1 MLGGKP
7 EMLETTH
14 LVLVPGLL
22 CSPALWSPQ
31 VANLRDIADITIAD
45 HTRHET
51 MPAIAASILASA
63 PERFALAG
71 LSMGGYIAQQMVLQ
85 APERVTRLAL
95 LDTGSRADTP
105 ERIERR
111 LQLNELARREGA
123 GRVQQEIMPLLIH
136 QDRQADQALV
146 DLVVQMAVDTG
157 TEAFLR
163 QHAALM
169 ARRDNRPLL
178 PTIHCPTLVLVGRQD
193 ILTPLELAQEI
204 VAGIAGARLEII
216 EDSGHLSTLEQPDAV
231 NRALR
236 RWLG

>member
-1 MLGGKP
+1 MGEK
-7 EMLETTH
+7 TH

-22 CSPALWSPQ
+22 CSAALWAPQ
-31 VANLRDIADITIAD
+31 VAGLGDIADITIAD
-45 HTRHET
+45 HTRHDT
-51 MPAIAASILASA
+51 MPAIAQSILAKA

-71 LSMGGYIAQQMVLQ
+71 LSMGGYIAQEIVLQ

-95 LDTGSRADTP
+95 LDTGARADTP
-105 ERIERR
+105 ERKQRR
-111 LQLNELARREGA
+111 LQLNALARREGA
-123 GRVQQEIMPLLIH
+123 GRVQEEIMPLLICKE
-136 QDRQADQALV
+136 RLADNAYTNLI
-146 DLVVQMAVDTG
+146 VQMAVDTG
-157 TEAFLR
+157 LDAFLR

-178 PTIHCPTLVLVGRQD
+178 PQIRCPTLVLVGRQD
-193 ILTPLELAQEI
+193 VLTPPELSEEI
-204 VAGIAGARLEII
+204 AAAIPGARLEFI

>member
-1 MLGGKP
+1 MVEK
-7 EMLETTH
+7 TH

-22 CSPALWSPQ
+22 CSPALWAPQ
-31 VANLRDIADITIAD
+31 VAALGDIADITIAD
-45 HTRHET
+45 HTRHDT
-51 MPAIAASILASA
+51 MPAIADAILAEA
-63 PERFALAG
+63 PQRFALAG
-71 LSMGGYIAQQMVLQ
+71 LSMGGYIAQEIVLQ

-95 LDTGSRADTP
+95 LDTGARADTP

-123 GRVQQEIMPLLIH
+123 GRVQEEIMPLLI
-136 QDRQADQALV
+136 RKERLADKAYT
-146 DLVVQMAVDTG
+146 DLIVQMAVDTG
-157 TEAFLR
+157 LDAFLR

-178 PTIHCPTLVLVGRQD
+178 RGIRCPTLVLVGRQD
-193 ILTPLELAQEI
+193 ILTPPELSEEI
-204 VAGIAGARLEII
+204 AAAIPDARLEFI
-216 EDSGHLSTLEQPDAV
+216 EDSGHLSTLEQPEAV

>member
-1 MLGGKP
+1 MAEK
-7 EMLETTH
+7 TN

-22 CSPALWSPQ
+22 CSPALWTPQ
-31 VANLRDIADITIAD
+31 VAALRDIADITIAD
-45 HTRHET
+45 HTRHDT
-51 MPAIAASILASA
+51 MQGIADAILAKA

-71 LSMGGYIAQQMVLQ
+71 LSMGGYIAQQIVLQ

-95 LDTGSRADTP
+95 LDTGARADTP

-111 LQLNELARREGA
+111 MQLNELARREGA
-123 GRVQQEIMPLLIH
+123 GRVQEEIMPLLICKE
-136 QDRQADQALV
+136 RLADKAYT
-146 DLVVQMAVDTG
+146 DLIVQMAVDTG

-178 PTIHCPTLVLVGRQD
+178 PTITCPTMVLVGRQD
-193 ILTPLELAQEI
+193 ILTPPELSEEI
-204 VAGIAGARLEII
+204 AAAIPDARLELI

-236 RWLG
+236 RWLR

>member
-1 MLGGKP
+1 MA
-7 EMLETTH
+7 EQTH

-22 CSPALWSPQ
+22 CSPALWAPQ
-31 VANLRDIADITIAD
+31 VADLPDIADITIAD
-45 HTRHET
+45 HTRHGT
-51 MPAIAASILASA
+51 MRAIADSILAQA
-63 PERFALAG
+63 PQRFALAG
-71 LSMGGYIAQQMVLQ
+71 LSMGGYIAQQIVLQ

-95 LDTGSRADTP
+95 LDTGARADTP

-123 GRVQQEIMPLLIH
+123 GRVQEEIMPLLICKE
-136 QDRQADQALV
+136 RLADTAYT
-146 DLVVQMAVDTG
+146 DLIVQMAVDTG

-178 PTIHCPTLVLVGRQD
+178 PGIRCPTLVLVGRQD
-193 ILTPLELAQEI
+193 ILTPPELSEEI
-204 VAGIAGARLEII
+204 AAAIPDARLEII
-216 EDSGHLSTLEQPDAV
+216 EDCGHLSTLEQPDVV

-236 RWLG
+236 RWLS

>member
-1 MLGGKP
+1 MAEK
-7 EMLETTH
+7 TN

-22 CSPALWSPQ
+22 CSPALWTPQ
-31 VANLRDIADITIAD
+31 VAALRDIADITIAD
-45 HTRHET
+45 HSRHDT
-51 MPAIAASILASA
+51 MQGIADAILAKA

-71 LSMGGYIAQQMVLQ
+71 LSMGGYIAQQIVLQ

-95 LDTGSRADTP
+95 LDTGARADTP

-111 LQLNELARREGA
+111 MQLNELARREGA
-123 GRVQQEIMPLLIH
+123 GRVQEEIMPLLICKE
-136 QDRQADQALV
+136 RLADKAYT
-146 DLVVQMAVDTG
+146 DLIVQMAVDTG

-178 PTIHCPTLVLVGRQD
+178 PTITCPTMVLVGRQD
-193 ILTPLELAQEI
+193 ILTPPELSEEI
-204 VAGIAGARLEII
+204 AAAIPDARLELI

-236 RWLG
+236 RWLR

>member
-1 MLGGKP
+1 
-7 EMLETTH
+7 
-14 LVLVPGLL
+14 
-22 CSPALWSPQ
+22 
-31 VANLRDIADITIAD
+31 VAALRDVADITIAD
-45 HTRHET
+45 HTRHDT
-51 MPAIAASILASA
+51 MPSIADAILAEA

-71 LSMGGYIAQQMVLQ
+71 LSMGGYIAQQIVLL

-95 LDTGSRADTP
+95 LDTGARADTP

-123 GRVQQEIMPLLIH
+123 GRVQEEIMPLLICTH
-136 QDRQADQALV
+136 RLADKPYTDQI
-146 DLVVQMAVDTG
+146 VQMAVDTG

-169 ARRDNRPLL
+169 ARCDNRPLL
-178 PTIHCPTLVLVGRQD
+178 PTVNCPTLVLVGRQD
-193 ILTPLELAQEI
+193 ILTPLELSEEI
-204 VAGIAGARLEII
+204 AAAIPDARLEII
-216 EDSGHLSTLEQPDAV
+216 EDCGHLSTLEQPDAV

>member
-1 MLGGKP
+1 MP
-7 EMLETTH
+7 EKTQ

-22 CSPALWSPQ
+22 CSPALWAAQ
-31 VANLRDIADITIAD
+31 VAGLSDIADITIAD
-45 HTRHET
+45 HTRHDT
-51 MPAIAASILASA
+51 MPAIADAILAEA

-71 LSMGGYIAQQMVLQ
+71 LSMGGYM
-85 APERVTRLAL
+85 AL
-95 LDTGSRADTP
+95 LDTGARADTP

-111 LQLNELARREGA
+111 LQLDALARREGA
-123 GRVQQEIMPLLIH
+123 GRVQEEIMPLLICKE
-136 QDRQADQALV
+136 RLADKAYT
-146 DLVVQMAVDTG
+146 DLIVQMAVDTG
-157 TEAFLR
+157 LDAFLR

-193 ILTPLELAQEI
+193 VLTPLELSQEI
-204 VAGIAGARLEII
+204 ASAIPGARLEII